1 MKDPDF
7 SGWATKA
14 NLKCSDGRTIMPDA
28 FAHMDG
34 MKVPLVWQ
42 HRHNETENVLGH
54 AILTAKP
61 EGMWADAYFNETPAG
76 QHAKLSVEH
85 GDLDML
91 SIWANNLVEK
101 SKSVFHGMI
110 REVSLVLS
118 GANPG
123 ARIENVRIAH
133 SEFDIEEIADEAII
147 YTGELIH
154 SADGKPAGAEE
165 GAKESEKESTKESET
180 GNEGEKQTEGA
191 QEGVETDADQRQAV
205 YDSLSDEQKEFV
217 HSMLEN
223 ALEVAESGESNL
235 GAVVQHAVPDDAS
248 IQDVLGTF
256 NEDQMNVL
264 NYMLGAVAQMAAEGN
279 TAAHSGINNQEGN
292 DMSRNLFEQNGVKAD
307 EGKTLSHDDLQI
319 IQSNAQKVGSYKE
332 AFLAHAESLG
342 YGIDDI
348 ELLFPDAKSVTSQ
361 PELIA
366 RRTEWVKDVLDAAKH
381 SPFSRIKSL
390 AADLTADEA
399 RAKGYVKG
407 NLKKDEVIKL
417 LKRVTTPTTVYK
429 KQKLDRDDIV
439 DITDLDV
446 VSWLKWE
453 MRFMLEEELARAILV
468 GDGREPDDED
478 KIDEEKLRPIAWDN
492 EMYAHP
498 VNLASNITPE
508 GIVEAIIRARKNYK
522 GTGTPTLFTTDDVY
536 TDLLLI
542 KNKLGEFVY
551 KTEAELTARL
561 RVSNVVVVE
570 VMEDHP
576 DLLGV
581 IVNMSDYTI
590 GADKGGQTTMFDD
603 FDIDYNQY
611 KYLIETR
618 ISGALVKPKSALVI
632 KRTTGTTVTPNTPTF
647 DDATDTLTIPN
658 QVGVTYYNVTDIEGE
673 TVMPAGDVVITGP
686 TDVEAR
692 ANEGYSFP
700 HNIDTDWTFA
710 PTA

>member
-1 MKDPDF
+1 MEPDF

-14 NLKCSDGRTIMPDA
+14 NLQCSDGRTIMPEA

-34 MKVPLVWQ
+34 KKVPLVWQ
-42 HRHNETENVLGH
+42 HRHNEAENVLGH

-61 EGMWADAYFNETPAG
+61 DGVWAEAFFNKTPAA
-76 QHAKLSVEH
+76 QHAKQSVEN

-101 SKSVFHGMI
+101 SKQVFHGMI

-133 SEFDIEEIADEAII
+133 SEYEIEDLTDEAII

-154 SADGKPAGAEE
+154 SADGAPAG
-165 GAKESEKESTKESET
+165 T
-180 GNEGEKQTEGA
+180 EGEPAENGTEGG
-191 QEGVETDADQRQAV
+191 QPDDQDNGGDEDADRQRV
-205 YDSLSDEQKEFV
+205 YDSMNEEQQQFV

-223 ALEVAESGESNL
+223 ALEIAEEAEDGGDVVA
-235 GAVVQHAVPDDAS
+235 HALAADATVK
-248 IQDVLGTF
+248 DVIDTF
-256 NEDQMNVL
+256 NEDQLNVL
-264 NYMLGAVAQMAAEGN
+264 HYLLGQAVSAAGEGN
-279 TAAHSGINNQEGN
+279 TAAHSGITNQEGN
-292 DMSRNLFEQNGVKAD
+292 DMSRNLFENNGVKAD
-307 EGKTLSHDDLQI
+307 EGKTLSHDDLQT

-348 ELLFPDAKSVTSQ
+348 ELLFPDAQSVTSQ
-361 PELIA
+361 PDLIA
-366 RRTEWVKDVLDAAKH
+366 RRTEWVKEVLDGAKH

-446 VSWLKWE
+446 VAWLKWE
-453 MRFMLEEELARAILV
+453 MRFMLEEELGRAILV

-478 KIDEEKLRPIAWDN
+478 KIDEDKLRPIAWDN

-508 GIVEAIIRARKNYK
+508 GMVEAIIRARKNYK
-522 GTGTPTLFTTDDVY
+522 GTGTPTLFTTDDIY
-536 TDLLLI
+536 TDMLLI

-551 KTEAELTARL
+551 KTEAELAARL
-561 RVSNVVVVE
+561 RVSKVTVVE

-581 IVNMSDYTI
+581 IVNMADYTI

-618 ISGALVKPKSALVI
+618 ISGALTKPKSALVI

-647 DDATDTLTIPN
+647 DDATDTLTVPN
-658 QVGVTYYNVTDIEGE
+658 QAGVTYYNVTDPLAES
-673 TVMPAGDVVITGP
+673 VMAAGDVVITGP

-692 ANEGYSFP
+692 ANNGYSFP
-700 HNIDTDWTFA
+700 HNIDNDWTFA
-710 PTA
+710 PTV

>member
-1 MKDPDF
+1 MEPDF

-14 NLKCSDGRTIMPDA
+14 NLECSDGRTIMPEA

-34 MKVPLVWQ
+34 VKVPLVWQ
-42 HRHNETENVLGH
+42 HRHNEPENVLGY
-54 AILTAKP
+54 AILSHR
-61 EGMWADAYFNETPAG
+61 EGEGVWADAFMNNTPAA
-76 QHAKLSVEH
+76 QHAKASVEH
-85 GDLDML
+85 GDLDMF

-101 SKSVFHGMI
+101 SKQVFHGMI

-123 ARIENVRIAH
+123 ARIENIRIAH
-133 SEFDIEEIADEAII
+133 SEYDLEGEPLADEAII
-147 YTGELIH
+147 FTGELIH
-154 SADGKPAGAEE
+154 SADGKPGEPQPKPDDKPA
-165 GAKESEKESTKESET
+165 ESTDDEVS
-180 GNEGEKQTEGA
+180 
-191 QEGVETDADQRQAV
+191 DDQKV
-205 YDSLSDEQKEFV
+205 YDSMTEEQQELV
-217 HSMLEN
+217 HSMLEK
-223 ALEVAESGESNL
+223 ALEVADEVESEDI
-235 GAVVQHAVPDDAS
+235 VHALAEDAT
-248 IQDVLGTF
+248 IKDVLASF
-256 NEDQMNVL
+256 SEPQMNVL
-264 NYMLGAVAQMAAEGN
+264 HYLIGIAVDSASG
-279 TAAHSGINNQEGN
+279 TAAHSGTTTPEGDALIHQEGSN
-292 DMSRNLFEQNGVKAD
+292 MRRNLFEQNGSNIGG
-307 EGKTLSHDDLQI
+307 EGETKSLSHDDLKT
-319 IQSNAQKVGSYKE
+319 IQTNAQKVGSYKE

-348 ELLFPDAKSVTSQ
+348 DLLFPDAKSVTSQ

-366 RRTEWVKDVLDAAKH
+366 RRTEWVKEVLDAAKH

-446 VSWLKWE
+446 VAWLKWE
-453 MRFMLEEELARAILV
+453 MRFMLEEELGRAILV

-478 KIDEEKLRPIAWDN
+478 KIDEEKLRPIAWDH

-498 VNLASNITPE
+498 VNLDTNITPE
-508 GIVEAIIRARKNYK
+508 GTVEAIIRARKFYK
-522 GTGTPTLFTTDDVY
+522 GTGTPAFFTTDDVL
-536 TDLLLI
+536 TDMLLI

-551 KTEAELTARL
+551 KTEQELTARL
-561 RVSNVVVVE
+561 RVNKVVVVE

-590 GADKGGQTTMFDD
+590 GADKGGQTTMFED
-603 FDIDYNQY
+603 FDIDYNQH

-618 ISGALVKPKSALVI
+618 ISGALTKPKSALVI
-632 KRTTGTTVTPNTPTF
+632 KRASGTTVTPTTPGF
-647 DDATDTLTIPN
+647 DAATDTLTIPT
-658 QVGVTYYNVTDIEGE
+658 VAGVTYYDVTDMNNEVPMAAGN
-673 TVMPAGDVVITGP
+673 TVLTGP
-686 TDVEAR
+686 IDVEAR
-692 ANEGYSFP
+692 ANAGYNFP
-700 HNIDTDWTFA
+700 HNIDADWTYA
-710 PTA
+710 PAP